1 MDSGRFSLLPNYNTT
16 LSRLT
21 ALGLEISLCSGV
33 KWVEEGES
41 FSAFFLHLVKRESVD
56 QNIAALRAGSVI
68 SDHDGLCRLLRP
80 IF

>member
-1 MDSGRFSLLPNYNTT
+1 MDSGRSSLLPNYNTT

-41 FSAFFLHLVKRESVD
+41 SSAFFLHLVKGQFVD
-56 QNIAALRAGSVI
+56 RNIAALRAGSVI